1 MFLRISGIREAYLG
15 FPRIRGDVPG
25 IPRGHDPV
33 FRFSP
38 HTRGCSFPAA
48 RSDYG
53 ESVFPAYAGM
63 FPMLTISST
72 ISSGFPRIR
81 GDVPWS
87 TETCPPRIAFSP
99 HTRGCSASQTG
110 QPKHARVFP
119 AYAGMFRLVTGGE
132 STPRSFPRIRGD
144 VP

>member
-63 FPMLTISST
+63 FRTPHAHPYLRP
-72 ISSGFPRIR
+72 GFPRIR
-81 GDVPWS
+81 GDVPDRL
-87 TETCPPRIAFSP
+87 EGKAD
-99 HTRGCSASQTG
+99 
-110 QPKHARVFP
+110 
-119 AYAGMFRLVTGGE
+119 AG
-132 STPRSFPRIRGD
+132 
-144 VP
+144 